1 MSNTEKERVLENVF
15 EELDQVVAQLEGAE
29 VSLEESFQLFHK
41 GMELLKECNAKID
54 AVEKQMLILDE
65 NGEQHDL

>member
-29 VSLEESFQLFHK
+29 VSLEESFQLYHK

-65 NGEQHDL
+65 NGEQHDV

>member
-29 VSLEESFQLFHK
+29 VSLEESFQLYHK

>member
-29 VSLEESFQLFHK
+29 VSLEESFQLYHK

-54 AVEKQMLILDE
+54 AV
-65 NGEQHDL
+65 